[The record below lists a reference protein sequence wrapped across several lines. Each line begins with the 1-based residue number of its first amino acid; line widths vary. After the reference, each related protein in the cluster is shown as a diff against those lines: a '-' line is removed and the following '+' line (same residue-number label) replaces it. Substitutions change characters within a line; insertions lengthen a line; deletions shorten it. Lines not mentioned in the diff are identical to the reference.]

1 MCPLRKLVTQ
11 LIDHVGEG
19 SGIKYQYRVGLI
31 RHCRACRE
39 TKTAQQCPNR
49 GPSRHVFRAPSH
61 TSFAVYARI
70 YRYCSIL
77 TGMKQMVRFR
87 VDFTETCS
95 LGPGKIEML
104 ESIQRTGS
112 LRQAAHALGMSY
124 RRAWLL
130 LDGLNRSF
138 SERASTASIGGQG
151 GGGVTLTPFG
161 LEIIRC
167 YR

>member
-1 MCPLRKLVTQ
+1 
-11 LIDHVGEG
+11 
-19 SGIKYQYRVGLI
+19 
-31 RHCRACRE
+31 
-39 TKTAQQCPNR
+39 
-49 GPSRHVFRAPSH
+49 
-61 TSFAVYARI
+61 
-70 YRYCSIL
+70 
-77 TGMKQMVRFR
+77 MKQMVRFR
-87 VDFTETCS
+87 VDFSEACS
-95 LGPGKIEML
+95 LGPGKIDLL

-138 SERASTASIGGQG
+138 NEPASTASIGGQG

-167 YR
+167 YRAAAQAIETVARQELQSIATKALTEAPKESAGAKRKRLARSAAGAPEQDRERDHD

>member
-1 MCPLRKLVTQ
+1 MRQ
-11 LIDHVGEG
+11 I
-19 SGIKYQYRVGLI
+19 
-31 RHCRACRE
+31 
-39 TKTAQQCPNR
+39 
-49 GPSRHVFRAPSH
+49 
-61 TSFAVYARI
+61 
-70 YRYCSIL
+70 
-77 TGMKQMVRFR
+77 VRFR
-87 VDFTETCS
+87 VDFTEVCS
-95 LGPGKIEML
+95 LGPGKIDLL

-138 SERASTASIGGQG
+138 SEPASTASIGGQG

-167 YR
+167 YRAAAQTIEAVAHKELESIAAKAVAGEPNESTRAKRKRLARSAAGAPEDHERDHD